1 MILFCF
7 RSDEYGNCLF
17 SALSIVISA
26 DNRYVDDLRILAC
39 ELYLNSQFYAKPPSF
54 VKAINNHSGVFYNPD
69 TLLELSV
76 LHGALNSGKT
86 KMELVKEEAL
96 NICSPFK
103 WSCFFSVCF
112 IFLQF
117 AKVMMLC

>member
-17 SALSIVISA
+17 SALSIVINA
-26 DNRYVDDLRILAC
+26 DNRYINDLRILAS
-39 ELYLNSQFYAKPPSF
+39 ELYLNSQFYVKPPSF
-54 VKAINNHSGVFYNPD
+54 VKAMNNHSGVFYNPD